1 MKRVCAAAYA
11 TVLSMA
17 FAGSAL
23 ASQTGEALSDSQ
35 LDAVVAGGSYDG
47 KTSSCSTC
55 GGLLSLNNVGNVSK
69 VANGNKILSGNDVN
83 ILNGNNTAV
92 GVGILGTGAIAFK
105 K

>member
-1 MKRVCAAAYA
+1 MKRLSAAAYA

-17 FAGSAL
+17 FAGQAWS
-23 ASQTGEALSDSQ
+23 SQNGELLSDSQ
-35 LDAVVAGGSYDG
+35 MDAVVAGGSYDG

-55 GGLLSLNNVGNVSK
+55 GGLLSVNNVGNISK